1 MIILQESD
9 KNLRYQE
16 VTGLVDPIK
25 RGAIAKKLISKTDS
39 ELQSIPVRNGSPED
53 QDYVLLFCDV
63 MAEMAVR
70 LYTLSKY
77 NPNKD
82 SKIVK
87 MMNKMST
94 EMWSYSDKKNKRT
107 FSFIVHN

>member
-1 MIILQESD
+1 MIIVQESD
-9 KNLRYQE
+9 KNLRRQE
-16 VTGLVDPIK
+16 ATGSVDSVK
-25 RGAIAKKLISKTDS
+25 RGVIAKKLISKADG

-70 LYTLSKY
+70 LYTLVKY

-94 EMWSYSDKKNKRT
+94 EMRSYADNKIKEL
-107 FSFIVHN
+107 SLL